1 LQKEVNK
8 TVTKKDFGQLEISER
23 LTEVLRQQGI
33 QEPTDIQLQSIPHI
47 MKGRDLIGQAQ
58 TGTGKTLAFLLPIL
72 EKLNAGKDALQA
84 LILSPTR
91 ELAMQIVRELRD
103 LNAPIGDAHSYD
115 VLAVVGGTDIERQIQ
130 RLKRQ
135 PHIIVATP
143 GRLVDLILR
152 KKILLHTAKTLV
164 IDEADQMIEMGFM
177 EDVERI
183 MRHIRKDRQT
193 LLFSATFPL
202 RIRKLTQEYMRNP
215 LHVHVNQNLQTV
227 PEIELHYM
235 MVSERNR
242 DELFAQM
249 VQLYNPYLGII
260 FANTRE
266 QAGLLGDALKRR
278 GMSVDVLHG
287 ELQQSQRKQVLQ
299 KFRDAKIQFLVAS
312 DLAARGLDIE
322 GVTHVFNYEFPRDIS
337 WFIHRIGR
345 TGRAGESGIAVSLFT
360 SKDMFK
366 LSKAEKSLGRRMKQ
380 MEIVE
385 GQLVAKSRTLRPLD
399 AGSKKPAKE
408 RKGTVRQMVTEEGE
422 AWSTRKPRTGKPE
435 QSGGPA
441 KKTFGKPAGKFDK
454 PVGKSADKPSRPGKP
469 ARPGKPGNS
478 SARPGGKFGKPAAK
492 PRTRGSR

>member
-1 LQKEVNK
+1 
-8 TVTKKDFGQLEISER
+8 VTKKDFAQLAISER
-23 LTEVLRQQGI
+23 WTEALARQGI
-33 QEPTDIQLQSIPHI
+33 NEPTDIQLQSIPQI
-47 MKGRDLIGQAQ
+47 LKGRDLIGQAQ

-72 EKLNAGKDALQA
+72 QTLNIQKDALQA

-103 LNAPIGDAHSYD
+103 LNVAPNDPNAYD

-152 KKILLHTAKTLV
+152 KKIMLHTAKTLV
-164 IDEADQMIEMGFM
+164 IDEADQMIEMGFI

-193 LLFSATFPL
+193 LLFSATFPQ
-202 RIRKLTQEYMRNP
+202 RIRKLTLDYMRNP

-235 MVSERNR
+235 MVTERNR
-242 DELFAQM
+242 DELFAEM
-249 VQLYNPYLGII
+249 IRLYNPYLGII

-266 QAGLLGDALKRR
+266 QADLLAQALNRR
-278 GMSVDVLHG
+278 GMSIDVLHG
-287 ELQQSQRKQVLQ
+287 DLQQWQRKQVLQ
-299 KFRDAKIQFLVAS
+299 KFREAKIQFLVAS

-322 GVTHVFNYEFPRDIS
+322 GVTHVFNYEFPRDLM

-360 SKDMFK
+360 SKDLFK
-366 LSKAEKSLGRRMKQ
+366 LGKVEKSLGRRMKQ
-380 MEIVE
+380 MEIIDGE
-385 GQLVAKSRTLRPLD
+385 LVAKTRTLKPL
-399 AGSKKPAKE
+399 AGSPGKPGKE
-408 RKGTVRQMVTEEGE
+408 RKGAVRQMVTEEGE
-422 AWSTRKPRTGKPE
+422 AWSTRKPRKPKTTEKPGGKPI
-435 QSGGPA
+435 GKRDGKPG
-441 KKTFGKPAGKFDK
+441 GKPAGK
-454 PVGKSADKPSRPGKP
+454 P
-469 ARPGKPGNS
+469 AGKPGTK
-478 SARPGGKFGKPAAK
+478 PGTKFGKPNGRSSSNAK
-492 PRTRGSR
+492 PRGRR